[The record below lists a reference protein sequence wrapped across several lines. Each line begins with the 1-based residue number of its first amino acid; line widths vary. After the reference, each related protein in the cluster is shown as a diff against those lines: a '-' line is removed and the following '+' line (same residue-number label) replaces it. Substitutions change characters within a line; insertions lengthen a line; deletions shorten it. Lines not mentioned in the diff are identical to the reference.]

1 MKKLVLCA
9 LSAFLILSFVS
20 CGGDPTNEN
29 DNPEAPVITTQ
40 PDDFDSA
47 TILETIEGAR
57 KLALES
63 GAEDLA
69 ADKLEAIDKLYEDIK
84 LKAEDSSVDIS
95 KDGKDIADRYLALA
109 GYITAKDAKE
119 KIDGT
124 EMISIVQSLYD
135 EGSSALAD
143 LEEMFDD
150 PEATGSQMLEKATT
164 ATTCLNSALAAIYK
178 KVAKDERDAAMAAKK
193 DADSVKAAVSMKT
206 KYNEAVGNFKTGD
219 SLYAMQNPAKAYDNY
234 KIAKEIFQELF
245 EEVSAKR
252 EAALKA
258 IEDAKKAVSETETF
272 AEEADVQAPITEP
285 VEGIEDEDAVL
296 LEEETYADP
305 SESEADLPDNPE
317 DPVQDAINEAVKEAT
332 DAASGILNPGDAK

>member
-1 MKKLVLCA
+1 MKKFVLCA

-20 CGGDPTNEN
+20 CGGDPTNED
-29 DNPEAPVITTQ
+29 DNTDAPVITTK
-40 PDDFDSA
+40 PEEFDNA
-47 TILETIEGAR
+47 TILETIESAR
-57 KLALES
+57 NLALES
-63 GAEDLA
+63 GAEDKA
-69 ADKLEAIDKLYEDIK
+69 ADKLEAIDKLYADIK
-84 LKAEDSSVDIS
+84 AKSEDSDADIT
-95 KDGKDIADRYLALA
+95 KEGKDIADRYLALA

-135 EGSSALAD
+135 EGCAALAD

-150 PEATGSQMLEKATT
+150 PEATGSQMLNSATT
-164 ATTCLNSALAAIYK
+164 ATTCLNTALATIYK
-178 KVAKDERDAAMAAKK
+178 KIAKDERDAAMAAKK
-193 DADSVKAAVSMKT
+193 DADSVKAAVSMKA

-219 SLYAMQNPAKAYDNY
+219 SLFSMQNPAKAYDNY
-234 KIAKEIFQELF
+234 KIAKEIFQELY

-258 IEDAKKAVSETETF
+258 IEDAKKAVSETESF
-272 AEEADVQAPITEP
+272 AEEADAQAPITGP

-305 SESEADLPDNPE
+305 SEAEADLPDNPE
-317 DPVQDAINEAVKEAT
+317 DPVQDAIDEAVKEAS
-332 DAASGILNPGDAK
+332 DAATGILNPGDAK